1 MTNSELKS
9 LSRKQLKGRWGKM
22 VLYFFVYL
30 AIITIPSIVIGFNID
45 SSSNG
50 NVELTFNILNL
61 IITGPISL
69 GISYFCLNFIKN
81 EEKLMDIVW
90 GFKKFGKAFVAYL
103 LMLIVIMIGFILL
116 IVPGIIAS
124 LMFSQVY
131 YILAENED
139 MSAIEA
145 MKESARIMKGNK
157 LRFFILSLS
166 FIGWFILGI
175 ITLGIGFLW
184 ITPYY
189 TITVTN
195 FYKEIS
201 APEY

>member
-1 MTNSELKS
+1 MKNSELKS
-9 LSRKQLKGRWGKM
+9 LARQQLKGRWVKM

-30 AIITIPSIVIGFNID
+30 AVITIPSIVIGFN
-45 SSSNG
+45 SESSNS
-50 NVELTFNILNL
+50 NAELTFNILS
-61 IITGPISL
+61 IIISGPISL
-69 GISYFCLNFIKN
+69 GISCFCLNFIKN
-81 EEKLMDIVW
+81 EEKLMDILW
-90 GFKKFGKAFVAYL
+90 GFKKFGKAFVAYI
-103 LMLIVIMIGFILL
+103 LMAIAITIGFILL
-116 IVPGIIAS
+116 IVPGIIVS
-124 LMFSQVY
+124 LMYSQVY

-145 MKESARIMKGNK
+145 IKESTRIMKGNK
-157 LRFFILSLS
+157 FRLFKLGLS
-166 FIGWFILGI
+166 FIGWFILGV

-189 TITVTN
+189 TITLTN

>member
-9 LSRKQLKGRWGKM
+9 LARKQLNGRWGKM
-22 VLYFFVYL
+22 ALYCFVYL
-30 AIITIPSIVIGFNID
+30 AIICIPSIVIGFNSD
-45 SSSNG
+45 SMSNN
-50 NVELTFNILNL
+50 NVEVTFDIVSF
-61 IITGPISL
+61 IISGPISL
-69 GISYFCLNFIKN
+69 GISCFCLNFIKN
-81 EEKLMDIVW
+81 EEKIMDIVW

-103 LMLIVIMIGFILL
+103 LTSIAVIIGFILL

-175 ITLGIGFLW
+175 ITVGIGFLW

-189 TITVTN
+189 TITATN

-201 APEY
+201 VPEY

>member
-1 MTNSELKS
+1 MTNSELRS
-9 LSRKQLKGRWGKM
+9 LARQQLKGRWGKM
-22 VLYFFVYL
+22 ALYFFAYL
-30 AIITIPSIVIGFNID
+30 AIITIPSIVIGFNSD
-45 SSSNG
+45 LSSNS
-50 NVELTFNILNL
+50 NVELTFNILS
-61 IITGPISL
+61 IIISGPISL

-81 EEKLMDIVW
+81 EEKLMDILL
-90 GFKKFGKAFVAYL
+90 GFEKFGKAFVAYL
-103 LMLIVIMIGFILL
+103 LTVIAVIIGLIFL
-116 IVPGIIAS
+116 IIPGIIVS
-124 LMFSQVY
+124 FMLSQVY

-139 MSAIEA
+139 ISAIEA

-157 LRFFILSLS
+157 FRLFILGLS
-166 FIGWFILGI
+166 FIGWFILGV

-189 TITVTN
+189 SITLTN

>member
-1 MTNSELKS
+1 MENSELKS
-9 LSRKQLKGRWGKM
+9 LARKQLKGRWGKM
-22 VLYFFVYL
+22 ALYCFVYL
-30 AIITIPSIVIGFNID
+30 AIITVPSIVIGFNSD
-45 SSSNG
+45 SMSSSN
-50 NVELTFNILNL
+50 VEFTFDILSL
-61 IITGPISL
+61 IISGPISL
-69 GISYFCLNFIKN
+69 GISYFCLNFIKD
-81 EEKLMDIVW
+81 EEEIKDILF
-90 GFKKFGKAFVAYL
+90 GFKKFGKAFVASL
-103 LMLIVIMIGFILL
+103 LTSIVTIIGFILL

-124 LMFSQVY
+124 FMFSQVY

-157 LRFFILSLS
+157 FRLFILGLS
-166 FIGWFILGI
+166 FIGWFILGV

-189 TITVTN
+189 TITATN

-201 APEY
+201 VPEY